1 MITSIQ
7 NVLCPQEI
15 KPKRQNQG
23 LKTEHKEIEIYSIE
37 KLVLK
42 KNHVSYQTFIFTFHS
57 FLLCFIWIYLIPFMF
72 FQSFGEQ

>member
-42 KNHVSYQTFIFTFHS
+42 KNNVSYQTFIFTFHS
-57 FLLCFIWIYLIPFMF
+57 FLIVFYLDLLIPFHVLPKLW
-72 FQSFGEQ
+72 